1 MKVKWMNQ
9 LSSTRDL
16 PGGGPQGTSIG
27 LIEYDSQSN
36 DNTDFL
42 SQEDKF
48 KFVDDLSTLEIINL
62 IMVGLASYNFKEHVA
77 SDIGINQLF
86 LPSENVNS
94 QTNMDNICD
103 WTEQR
108 QMQLNEQKS
117 KVMIINFTRN
127 YQFSTRVKMNGS
139 LLDTIDS
146 TRLLGTLVRSDMKW
160 HDNTQYITQ
169 RGYQRMTML
178 RKLYEFDIPKEDLV
192 LIYTMYIRSVL
203 EFNSNVWFSAISN
216 EEREDIERVQ
226 RVACKVILKEEYT
239 SYNDALETLNLQ
251 TLSDRRQLLA
261 KRFATKCAKS
271 EKFSDLF
278 PLNPSSTDL
287 RNNEKYKVKF
297 ARTSRLKDSAI
308 PAMQKL
314 LNRQK

>member
-1 MKVKWMNQ
+1 
-9 LSSTRDL
+9 
-16 PGGGPQGTSIG
+16 
-27 LIEYDSQSN
+27 
-36 DNTDFL
+36 
-42 SQEDKF
+42 
-48 KFVDDLSTLEIINL
+48 
-62 IMVGLASYNFKEHVA
+62 
-77 SDIGINQLF
+77 
-86 LPSENVNS
+86 
-94 QTNMDNICD
+94 
-103 WTEQR
+103 
-108 QMQLNEQKS
+108 
-117 KVMIINFTRN
+117 
-127 YQFSTRVKMNGS
+127 MNGS
-139 LLDTIDS
+139 LLDIIDS
-146 TRLLGTLVRSDMKW
+146 TRLLGTVVRSDMKW

-169 RGYQRMTML
+169 KGYQRMTML

-239 SYNDALETLNLQ
+239 NYNDALKTLNLQ

-261 KRFATKCAKS
+261 KRFAEKCAKS
-271 EKFSDLF
+271 EKFADLF
-278 PLNPSSTDL
+278 PLNPSSADL

>member
-1 MKVKWMNQ
+1 MNKFSVK
-9 LSSTRDL
+9 
-16 PGGGPQGTSIG
+16 
-27 LIEYDSQSN
+27 
-36 DNTDFL
+36 
-42 SQEDKF
+42 
-48 KFVDDLSTLEIINL
+48 
-62 IMVGLASYNFKEHVA
+62 
-77 SDIGINQLF
+77 
-86 LPSENVNS
+86 LPSEKVKS
-94 QTNMDNICD
+94 QTHMDNICD

-226 RVACKVILKEEYT
+226 RVACKVILKEE
-239 SYNDALETLNLQ
+239 
-251 TLSDRRQLLA
+251 
-261 KRFATKCAKS
+261 
-271 EKFSDLF
+271 
-278 PLNPSSTDL
+278 
-287 RNNEKYKVKF
+287 
-297 ARTSRLKDSAI
+297 
-308 PAMQKL
+308 
-314 LNRQK
+314 